1 MGNATPP
8 AVIFGVLLILKRVNN
23 DGISLA
29 MKDIITVN
37 KQAHNTEPY
46 SYLGPIW
53 DIFSS
58 NNIGDIDV
66 ISSSQFEH
74 AGNSDI
80 SCGEFHLLH

>member
-37 KQAHNTEPY
+37 KQAHNTEP
-46 SYLGPIW
+46 S
-53 DIFSS
+53 
-58 NNIGDIDV
+58 
-66 ISSSQFEH
+66 
-74 AGNSDI
+74 
-80 SCGEFHLLH
+80 